1 MRVFPDQKLPIY
13 TPKSSLLQQISTPSI
28 RFAKFVNPS
37 VVSCAT
43 LHLGAMAI
51 TKGHPC
57 AHSANKS
64 VDGESAAAGLS
75 DDMLAEIILR
85 LPVKSVARSKCVS
98 KNWCATISDAY
109 LRRRLP
115 PLLSV
120 VYFADDPARG
130 RAPRFACADGG
141 GGGLLEDRDLGFFP
155 FLDNAV
161 VCDASNGLLLLRAAG
176 AGAARLYVVDPVTR
190 RWAALPPPSR
200 DPRLCMLAFDPSS
213 PGGPGG
219 YHVVSFTGRWRE
231 RGGEVEVFSSE
242 ARAWAVRD
250 ADFGVPAA
258 ALSGSMHFHAGAV
271 YALASDPDCVVRM
284 DVAGDLACAVAE
296 VPEPADANAR
306 LAHSGGRL
314 HYVASDGRRLLKV
327 WVLDDDGSAPAGLRW
342 RLKHAVKLDDVARG
356 GEAGVT
362 EARFLALHPEKD
374 AVYMWSAWRLL
385 EYDLTTKE
393 VTGAWE
399 FGKGDKNRVV
409 KTWLVPSSLYLSDCL
424 ADAHVHR

>member
-1 MRVFPDQKLPIY
+1 
-13 TPKSSLLQQISTPSI
+13 
-28 RFAKFVNPS
+28 
-37 VVSCAT
+37 
-43 LHLGAMAI
+43 MAI
-51 TKGHPC
+51 SKGHPC
-57 AHSANKS
+57 TDSSAKS
-64 VDGESAAAGLS
+64 FDGEESAVASLS
-75 DDMLAEIILR
+75 DDLLAEIILR

-98 KNWCATISDAY
+98 KTWCATISDAH
-109 LRRRLP
+109 LRRRLL

-120 VYFADDPARG
+120 VYFPDDPARG
-130 RAPRFACADGG
+130 RAPRFACADGA

-155 FLDNAV
+155 FLDTAV

-176 AGAARLYVVDPVTR
+176 AAPARLYVVDPVTR

-200 DPRLCMLAFDPSS
+200 DPRL
-213 PGGPGG
+213 
-219 YHVVSFTGRWRE
+219 FTGRWRD

-242 ARAWAVRD
+242 AWAWAVRD
-250 ADFGVPAA
+250 ADFGGVPAA

-284 DVAGDLACAVAE
+284 DVADGDLACSVAE
-296 VPEPADANAR
+296 IPEPADGDAR

-314 HYVASDGRRLLKV
+314 HYVASDGGLLKV

-342 RLKHAVKLDDVARG
+342 RMKHAVKLDVVAG
-356 GEAGVT
+356 GGGKGN

-385 EYDLTTKE
+385 EYDLATTE

-399 FGKGDKNRVV
+399 FGKGEKNRVV
-409 KTWLVPSSLYLSDCL
+409 KTWIVPSSLYLSDCL